1 MRYRDLI
8 LASAL
13 VALVSFAAP
22 HPAQAR
28 DLDYERLADSL
39 DRLAAD
45 PKLGGLAPAQMD
57 RARASLQVLKDA
69 GRRDR
74 PHLVYIT
81 ERRIDIARTAA
92 QAELIEGERTAL
104 QREND
109 QLQLAAA
116 RRDADQ
122 ARRELE
128 QQRLQSQIRAEEAER
143 LTRDAEAA
151 RAEGEQA
158 SQAAEAA
165 RAESAQAKRMADAQ
179 AKAAALAKKEAE
191 LAGGGAAAAPAA
203 AAPRRRMVL
212 PESVFVSGQSALSD
226 AGATRIAGVVDFINA
241 TPGSR
246 VRIEAGAGGNR
257 ALATQRADAVR
268 DALVAAG
275 VAAGRIQATGSGRGR
290 QVEIRLD
297 AVE

>member
-8 LASAL
+8 VASAF
-13 VALVSFAAP
+13 VAVLSFAAP
-22 HPAQAR
+22 HPAHAR

-45 PKLGGLAPAQMD
+45 PKLGGLAPVQMD
-57 RARASLQVLKDA
+57 RARASLQALKDA

-74 PHLVYIT
+74 PHFVYIT
-81 ERRIDIARTAA
+81 ERRIDIARTTA
-92 QAELIEGERTAL
+92 QAELIENERTAL

-191 LAGGGAAAAPAA
+191 LAGGGAPAAPAA
-203 AAPRRRMVL
+203 ATPKRRMVL

-257 ALATQRADAVR
+257 ALATQRADAIR
-268 DALVAAG
+268 DAVVAAG

-297 AVE
+297 VAE

>member
-1 MRYRDLI
+1 MRYRDLF
-8 LASAL
+8 LASAF
-13 VALVSFAAP
+13 VALLSFAAP

-39 DRLAAD
+39 DRLATD